1 MLVSVNWLKKYVQIP
16 VDTQTLAH
24 DLTMIGNNVEH
35 IHSTGSVP
43 PGFCIGYVEEAVQH
57 PNADRL
63 RLCRV
68 DVGED
73 APIEVVC
80 GAPNVAAGQYVP
92 VAQVGT
98 TLPGGLKIKKTKI
111 RGMVSNGMI
120 CSEIELGLGDDA
132 AGIMVLSGK
141 YKPGTPF
148 EEALP
153 PPDEILDIEDT
164 PNRPDLLSHLG
175 VAREIAALYRLPLK
189 YLLKELEAPEGSGFE
204 LEIEDGAD
212 CPRYVGR
219 MIRGIKVGPSPD
231 WLIEA
236 LEAVGG
242 NSVNNIV
249 DITNYVLMETGQP
262 LHAFDF
268 DRLKGGKII
277 VRRGRDGEKLTALNE
292 EKYSLGPADLI
303 IADARNPVAVA
314 GVIGGLD
321 TMVTGST
328 TNILLESA
336 SFNAT
341 RVRRTRK
348 AMNLITEASYRFER
362 GSNREL
368 CRAASDQVCQLIAE
382 LAGGEPGEVIDRYL
396 EPWQPDTIEIRRA
409 KSRRLLGV
417 DIPVD
422 EITDHLSRL
431 EFKIVSAT
439 AEAAEVQ
446 APSYRLDIRE
456 EADLIEEVARMY
468 GYDRISNDWSFRTT
482 AFAQTDPFDRF
493 TEDLIDFLC
502 ARGLTE
508 VITSSFTD
516 GSEDEVWG
524 WPEDDKRRRRVI
536 VRNPLNVLQGFMRTS
551 LLPGMIEVVR
561 RNMDHGTHRM
571 KIFQIGKIFER
582 SPGQEGLPEERK
594 VLSLVITRPA
604 DKDFWKD
611 SKEHTDVFE
620 IKRELEILAEAF
632 GVDIAG
638 DFRYDFDRKLGE
650 FVYKI
655 DDEPV
660 IEGGIVPGTVADKFD
675 FEQPVWVGS
684 LDLTRFYRQRSQ
696 SKRFTALPEYPV
708 SKRDLSLVAGG
719 SITYREIEKALVN
732 QGGRLLESI
741 QVFDVYRGGT
751 LEEGKTAYGVR
762 LKFRS
767 MERTLTDKEID
778 KIIRKMVTRLQRE
791 LDVAL
796 RS

>member
-35 IHSTGSVP
+35 IRSTGSVP

-111 RGMVSNGMI
+111 RGEVSNGMI

-132 AGIMVLSGK
+132 AGIMVLSGE

-153 PPDEILDIEDT
+153 PPDEILDIEVT

-189 YLLKELEAPEGSGFE
+189 YLVKELEAPEGSGFE

-249 DITNYVLMETGQP
+249 DITNYILMETGQP

-268 DRLKGGKII
+268 DCLKGGKII

-396 EPWQPDTIEIRRA
+396 EPWQPDTIEIRRE

-468 GYDRISNDWSFRTT
+468 GYDRIGNDWSFRTT

-620 IKRELEILAEAF
+620 IKREIEILAEAF
-632 GVDIAG
+632 GVDIAV

-708 SKRDLSLVAGG
+708 SKRDLSLVAGE
-719 SITYREIEKALVN
+719 SVTYREIEKALVN

-762 LKFRS
+762 LQFRS

-778 KIIRKMVTRLQRE
+778 KIIGKMVTRLNRD